1 LEETVKI
8 LRPVPSEPANR
19 TDPESLRVVQSLL
32 ALAGVALGIAA
43 LWTAPFDAMPSSIFS
58 FEYWHMDRTN
68 AGLAL
73 VLLVACATLVL
84 ASLALRSELP
94 RVIAACTGAVLVGYF
109 SFVFL
114 WVAPRLS
121 MLNKAAWMGLA
132 GALLIVVGSLPARR
146 RGSRDASRPMPLPRR
161 LPALTALVGLGM
173 GLASI
178 WVATVEYAVNP
189 LRRPGWARPS
199 LWDFVFWW
207 ERMMEARPKPSLTGD
222 LPPKTSYEFSYWS
235 FNSFG
240 YKHGLAVGMLA
251 LILIAMVSLLFSIRR
266 QRRALSTLA
275 LAASLVL
282 LGWVLFYPA
291 VLIDHPQLLGAGAW
305 LGIAG
310 AALATAGLAAVASS
324 VAASATGS

>member
-1 LEETVKI
+1 
-8 LRPVPSEPANR
+8 
-19 TDPESLRVVQSLL
+19 LL

-43 LWTAPFDAMPSSIFS
+43 LWTAPFDAMPSSHFS

-73 VLLVACATLVL
+73 VLLVACAALVL

-121 MLNKAAWMGLA
+121 MLNKAAWIGLA
-132 GALLIVVGSLPARR
+132 GALLIVAGSLPARR
-146 RGSRDASRPMPLPRR
+146 RRDASRTIPLPRR
-161 LPALTALVGLGM
+161 LFLLTALVGLGM
-173 GLASI
+173 GVASI
-178 WVATVEYAVNP
+178 WVATVDYTLTP
-189 LRRPGWARPS
+189 LRRGLRPS

-207 ERMMEARPKPSLTGD
+207 DRMMATRPRPSPAGQF
-222 LPPKTSYEFSYWS
+222 PRKTSREFSYWS
-235 FNSFG
+235 FHSFG
-240 YKHGLAVGMLA
+240 YKHGFAIAMLV
-251 LILIAMVSLLFSIRR
+251 LILIAIVSLLLSIRR
-266 QRRALSTLA
+266 QGRALSTLA

-291 VLIDHPQLLGAGAW
+291 VLIDHSQLLGAGAW

-324 VAASATGS
+324 VTPSDTGS